1 MVSKIERH
9 DSDMT
14 CSISEKKKKKPAPNH
29 NSAEGTSLFITL
41 SVQKNISYSV
51 IAKSTG

>member
-14 CSISEKKKKKPAPNH
+14 CSISEKNPAPNH
-29 NSAEGTSLFITL
+29 NSAKGTSLFITL